1 MVITRKSIPRRAF
14 LRGTGAALALPVLD
28 AMTPAF
34 AAETTR
40 PIRMAFIQVPNGIF
54 NLNNEWTP
62 KTEGANWEMTP
73 TLKPL
78 EAFRD
83 RMVVI
88 GGLDHQQAAGR
99 DGEVGG
105 DHPRACTAWLT
116 GTHAKMTSGADLRA
130 GISVDQ
136 IAAKEFGKYTQLA
149 SLEIGLESPEVVG
162 ACESAYGCAYY
173 NTISWRNETTP
184 LPMENRPRA
193 IFERLFGDGGAPDP
207 KVRLALRQED
217 RSILDAVNA
226 DVKRLR
232 GKLGGTDRGKID
244 QYLEAVRDVER
255 RMQLAEKQGDHD
267 CCRIGGPVG
276 APEVFSEYYKLMADL
291 MVLAWQTDMTRVIT
305 FQMGHEMSGRAYPEV
320 GFGDAHHPCTHHQGD
335 PEKQEKTTQINVF
348 HTKMLAYYLGKLRAT
363 PDGDGSLLD
372 HSMILYGAALSD
384 ANLHL
389 YTDLPLVLVAGG
401 VGGIKGG
408 QACPLSQPHADD
420 QSAPHHAGQGQCSPR
435 GEAGRQHGKAWFA
448 DRYRLAAGFNEGPR
462 ESGDP
467 R

>member
-1 MVITRKSIPRRAF
+1 MVITRKSIHRRAF

-28 AMTPAF
+28 AMTPALS
-34 AAETTR
+34 AETTR
-40 PIRMAFIQVPNGIF
+40 PIRMGFIQVPNGIM
-54 NLNNEWTP
+54 NLKNEWAP
-62 KTEGANWEMTP
+62 KAEGALGEMP
-73 TLKPL
+73 RILEPL
-78 EAFRD
+78 AAHRD
-83 RMVVI
+83 RMLVLSN
-88 GGLDHQQAAGR
+88 LDSQQAAGLNF
-99 DGEVGG
+99 EVGG

-136 IAAKEFGKYTQLA
+136 IAARQFGKETQLA

-173 NTISWRNETTP
+173 NTIAWRNETSP

-193 IFERLFGDGGAPDP
+193 IFERLFGEAGTNPE
-207 KVRLALRQED
+207 VRMALRQED
-217 RSILDAVNA
+217 RSILDAINA

-232 GKLGGTDRGKID
+232 GKLGGSDRGKID
-244 QYLEAVRDVER
+244 QYLEAIRDVER
-255 RMQLAEKQGDHD
+255 RMQLAEKQGDHEVPQ
-267 CCRIGGPVG
+267 IAGPAG
-276 APEVFSEYYKLMADL
+276 APEVFSDYFKLMADL
-291 MVLAWQTDMTRVIT
+291 LVLAWQTDMTRVIT
-305 FQMGHEMSGRAYPEV
+305 FMMGHEMSGRAYPEI

-335 PEKQEKTTQINVF
+335 PEKIEKTVQINTF
-348 HTKMLAYYLGKLRAT
+348 HTKMLAYYLDKLRST

-408 QACPLSQPHADD
+408 QHVKFAKRTPLTNLLLTMLD
-420 QSAPHHAGQGQCSPR
+420 
-435 GEAGRQHGKAWFA
+435 KAKVSGVESLG
-448 DRYRLAAGFNEGPR
+448 DSTKRLELPTA
-462 ESGDP
+462 
-467 R
+467 